1 MGDEDEICDSMSRL
15 WLAAY
20 QYKAFNLEP
29 SINRVLDGEESS
41 APGPAATTSPR
52 AIPFYDR
59 PFTAI
64 PYDDVR
70 EALAMSPA
78 RRQVLILDCCF
89 SGRAVQESMG
99 TVAEFAATTG
109 TYVLSSTS
117 STRAAI
123 ASLGKL
129 YPDFT
134 GMLIDILERGVKG
147 APELLDIRTIYHT
160 LRERLAGQGA
170 PQPKMTSRGGV
181 PLALGLSHAAD
192 AV

>member
-1 MGDEDEICDSMSRL
+1 M
-15 WLAAY
+15 
-20 QYKAFNLEP
+20 
-29 SINRVLDGEESS
+29 
-41 APGPAATTSPR
+41 
-52 AIPFYDR
+52 
-59 PFTAI
+59 
-64 PYDDVR
+64 
-70 EALAMSPA
+70 
-78 RRQVLILDCCF
+78 
-89 SGRAVQESMG
+89 
-99 TVAEFAATTG
+99 AELAATTG

-170 PQPKMTSRGGV
+170 PQPKMRSRGGV